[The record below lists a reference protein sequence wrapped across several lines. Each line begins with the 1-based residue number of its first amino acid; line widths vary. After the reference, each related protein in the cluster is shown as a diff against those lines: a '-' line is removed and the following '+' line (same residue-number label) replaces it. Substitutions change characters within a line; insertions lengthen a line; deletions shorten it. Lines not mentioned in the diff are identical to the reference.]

1 MTTLDRYIARQY
13 LFNVVALLVVL
24 FSFVVAVDVA
34 LNIDK
39 FIEGAM
45 KTDPKAEGVRRAA
58 LTVLAIVHLWGP
70 RLLQLYVYL
79 VGLVLVAAMGFTFT
93 QLVRNREL
101 VAVLAGGISLRRLA
115 RPVLMVAALMLGLKV
130 LNQELVLSRPE
141 IAPLLTRGN
150 DDVGRIDWKQVP
162 VMLAC
167 DTQGAIWLASTFDPA
182 RGEMANVT
190 VWLRDKGVA
199 TGAISAERAV
209 WRDGGWDLT
218 NPRLASM
225 QLAPGGAGSAPGGGA
240 RPTPSRIMT
249 DLDPESLKFR
259 QFRAYSQS
267 LSWAQIGEMLA
278 RPNVDSKFRAELQ
291 RIRWGRA
298 SQLLSSFLALI
309 ITMPFFLMREPKN
322 MLVQSLKCAP
332 IGIVS
337 LMGGILLTSVNW
349 PMLPPGVAVFIPVLI
364 LVPVAIAVVSS
375 MKS

>member
-1 MTTLDRYIARQY
+1 MNTLDRYIARQY
-13 LFNVVALLVVL
+13 LFNVIALLVVL

-34 LNIDK
+34 LNIDR
-39 FIEGAM
+39 FIAGA
-45 KTDPKAEGVRRAA
+45 KEIEPKAEGVRRAA
-58 LTVLAIVHLWGP
+58 LTILAVVHLWGP

-101 VAVLAGGISLRRLA
+101 VAVLAGGISLRRMA
-115 RPVLMVAALMLGLKV
+115 RPVLIVASVMLGLKV
-130 LNQELVLSRPE
+130 INQEFVLSRPE
-141 IAPLLTRGN
+141 IAPLLSRGN
-150 DDVGRIDWKQVP
+150 DDVTRLSWKQVP

-167 DTQGAIWLASTFDPA
+167 DTQGAIWLANKFDPA
-182 RGEMANVT
+182 RGEMSSVT

-218 NPRLASM
+218 NPKALSM
-225 QLAPGGAGSAPGGGA
+225 QLAPGGAVSAPAPGA
-240 RPTPSRIMT
+240 RAAFSRIVT

-267 LSWAQIGEMLA
+267 LSWAQIGEMLD
-278 RPNVDSKFRAELQ
+278 RPNVDAKLRAELQ
-291 RIRWGRA
+291 RIRWGRV
-298 SQLLSSFLALI
+298 SQLLSSMLALI

-375 MKS
+375 LKS